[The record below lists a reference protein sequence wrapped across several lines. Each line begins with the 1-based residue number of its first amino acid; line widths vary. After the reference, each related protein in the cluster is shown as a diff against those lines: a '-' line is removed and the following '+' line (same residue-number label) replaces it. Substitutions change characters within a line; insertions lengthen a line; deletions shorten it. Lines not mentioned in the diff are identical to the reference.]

1 VPVCAQA
8 GASADKVA
16 SGIGVVVGEN
26 ESR

>member
-1 VPVCAQA
+1 MIVEN
-8 GASADKVA
+8 ASADKVA